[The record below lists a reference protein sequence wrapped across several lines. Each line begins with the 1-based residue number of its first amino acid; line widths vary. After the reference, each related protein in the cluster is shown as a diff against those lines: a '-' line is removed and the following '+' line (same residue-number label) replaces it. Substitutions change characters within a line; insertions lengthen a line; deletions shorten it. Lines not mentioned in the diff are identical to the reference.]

1 MSLFLRLSIGVR
13 LACGFAVVLLFLLVV
28 AVSGLRG
35 VSEVTEDLHTMYQ
48 DRAVPVEQLGEVN
61 RLLVRNRVLVMDMMA
76 FPAAPNVAKR
86 DEELKKNIE
95 AISATWDK
103 FTKSHMS
110 EAVRRKAD
118 AFIGLRKSYVQDG
131 LLPMRDAVK
140 AGRADEASRVYQE
153 SLSPVAA
160 KVNVA
165 LAELI
170 EGEIS
175 EGRREFERAQ
185 ADARQLMMVVGGLTA
200 TALVLGALL
209 AWLITRSI
217 TRPLAQAVDVAEA
230 VARGDLTRRVVVR
243 YNDETGRLLQA
254 LQAMVTSLVQVVG
267 AVRSSSDS
275 IATGSS
281 QIATGNSDL
290 SQRTEEQ
297 ASNLQQTA
305 ASMEQLSSTV
315 KANADTAQQAAQ
327 LATLSSQVAV
337 RGGSVVSQVVT
348 TMEEIAGSS
357 KRIASIIGV
366 IDGIAFQTNILALNA
381 AVEAAR
387 AGEQGRGFA
396 VVASEVRSLAQR
408 SADAAKEIK
417 TLIGASVDRVE
428 VGTRLVGEAGSTMQ
442 EIVSQARKV
451 ADLLGDINSA
461 TAEQTTGIGQV
472 ADAVNQL
479 DQVTQQNAAL
489 VEESAAAAESLRQ
502 QAAKLVDV
510 VQVFRLDI
518 GRGAIAAAA

>member
-1 MSLFLRLSIGVR
+1 MSLFLRLGIGVR
-13 LACGFAVVLLFLLVV
+13 LAWAFAAVLSLLLVV
-28 AVSGLRG
+28 AATGVRG
-35 VSEVTEDLHTMYQ
+35 VSEVTDDLRTMYE

-61 RLLVRNRVLVMDMMA
+61 RLLLRNRVLVMDMMA
-76 FPAAPNVAKR
+76 YPGADNIAKW
-86 DEELKKNIE
+86 DEELKKNIDAVSTAWE
-95 AISATWDK
+95 K
-103 FTKSHMS
+103 FSKTRMS
-110 EAVRRKAD
+110 DVVRRDAE
-118 AFIGLRKSYVQDG
+118 AFIGLRKTYVADG
-131 LLPMRDAVK
+131 LLPIRDAMRAGDAAK
-140 AGRADEASRVYQE
+140 AQRIYQE
-153 SLSPVAA
+153 ALSPAAA
-160 KVNVA
+160 KVSDA
-165 LAELI
+165 LAALVHHEI
-170 EGEIS
+170 E
-175 EGRREFERAQ
+175 EGHHEFELAQ
-185 ADARQLMMVVGGLTA
+185 ADARRTMMVTAGASVVALAVG
-200 TALVLGALL
+200 VLL

-230 VARGDLTRRVVVR
+230 VARGDLTRRVEVR
-243 YNDETGRLLQA
+243 SADETGRLLQA
-254 LQAMVTSLVQVVG
+254 LQAMVTSLVKVVG

-281 QIATGNSDL
+281 QIATGNADL

-315 KANADTAQQAAQ
+315 KANAETAQQAAQ
-327 LATLSSQVAV
+327 LATLSSQVAT
-337 RGGSVVSQVVT
+337 RGGTVVNQVVS
-348 TMEEIAGSS
+348 TMEDISASS
-357 KRIASIIGV
+357 KRIANIIGV

-428 VGTRLVGEAGSTMQ
+428 VGSRLVGEAGSTMQ
-442 EIVSQARKV
+442 EIVSQVRKV
-451 ADLLGDINSA
+451 ADLLGDINLAS
-461 TAEQTTGIGQV
+461 TEQTTGIGQV

-502 QAAKLVDV
+502 QAARLVDV
-510 VQVFRLDI
+510 VQVFRLNA
-518 GRGAIAAAA
+518 GREAALAA

>member
-76 FPAAPNVAKR
+76 FPTAPNVAKR

>member
-1 MSLFLRLSIGVR
+1 VR